1 MQGFRARLALVLLIA
16 AVGSAKPAHSQEW
29 PVRPVK
35 IVVPFAPGG
44 NADSIARIVGQQ
56 LGEAFGQPFI
66 IENRPGATGVI
77 AAETVARSPA
87 DGYTLLLA
95 SLPLIDIV
103 PAMSKTPFDPVRD
116 FVPISAIA
124 TNALVLVVN
133 PSLPVR
139 SVSDLISYAREQ
151 RGQLSYAAA
160 GVGSVTHLG
169 MVLLL
174 KRAGVE
180 MTAIMYKGG
189 AAMLADTIAGHVK
202 VYVSNVS
209 TLVPYADSNVLR
221 LLAVSSRQRVAALP
235 RVPTLIEAGFPGFEV
250 VNWTGLMAPA
260 GTPRVIVDR
269 IAGEVSRVVRQP
281 KTAALLNAS
290 GVNAL
295 GNTPDEFAAMIAAEI
310 PQWAEAVKIAGI
322 HEK

>member
-1 MQGFRARLALVLLIA
+1 MQGFRARLTFVLFLA
-16 AVGSAKPAHSQEW
+16 AIGWAEPVRSQEW
-29 PVRPVK
+29 PTRPVR

-56 LGEAFGQPFI
+56 LSERFGQPVV

-77 AAETVARSPA
+77 AAELVARSPN

-103 PAMSKTPFDPVRD
+103 PAMSKTTFDPLRD
-116 FVPISAIA
+116 FVPISVIA

-139 SVSDLISYAREQ
+139 SVSDLMSYAREQ
-151 RGQLSYAAA
+151 HGRLSYAAA
-160 GVGSVTHLG
+160 GTGSVTHLG

-180 MTAIMYKGG
+180 MTPVMYKGG
-189 AAMLADTIAGHVK
+189 PAMLTDTIAGHVK

-209 TLVPYADSNVLR
+209 TLVPYADSDLLR

-235 RVPTLIEAGFPGFEV
+235 RVPTLIESGFPGFEV

-260 GTPRVIVDR
+260 GTPRAIVDR
-269 IAGEVSRVVRQP
+269 IAREVSRAVKQP

-290 GVNAL
+290 GVDAL
-295 GNTPDEFAAMIAAEI
+295 GNTPDEFAAMITAEI
-310 PQWAEAVKIAGI
+310 PVWAEAVKIAGI
-322 HEK
+322 RED

>member
-1 MQGFRARLALVLLIA
+1 MQTFCARSILVLLTA
-16 AVGSAKPAHSQEW
+16 AVCWANPGHSQEW

-56 LGEAFGQPFI
+56 LGEAFGQPVV

-77 AAETVARSPA
+77 AAEMVARAPA

-103 PAMSKTPFDPVRD
+103 PAMSKTSFDPLKD
-116 FVPISAIA
+116 FAPISVIA

-139 SVSDLISYAREQ
+139 SVSDLVSYAREQ

-160 GVGSVTHLG
+160 GVGSMTHLG

-180 MTAIMYKGG
+180 MTPIMYKGG
-189 AAMLADTIAGHVK
+189 AAMLTDTIAGHVK

-209 TLVPYADSNVLR
+209 TLVPYADSDLLR
-221 LLAVSSRQRVAALP
+221 LLAVTSRQRVPALP
-235 RVPTLIEAGFPGFEV
+235 RVPTLMEAGFPGFEV
-250 VNWTGLMAPA
+250 LNWTGLMAPA
-260 GTPRVIVDR
+260 GTPATVVDR
-269 IAGEVSRVVRQP
+269 VAREVSRAVKQP
-281 KTAALLNAS
+281 KTSTLLNAA
-290 GVNAL
+290 GVDPL

-310 PQWAEAVKIAGI
+310 PLWAEAVKIAGI
-322 HEK
+322 REK